1 MSNIFAAT
9 KLTINQAATALLN
22 GNLVAF
28 PTETVYGLG
37 ADANNE
43 KAILRIYEVKKRPKN
58 HPIIVH
64 ISSEEIILKWA
75 RNIPD
80 YAFLLARRFW
90 PGPMTLI
97 LTRTKLAKD
106 FITGGQDCVGLRIPN
121 HKVAINLLAEFESLG
136 GFGVAAPSANL
147 FGKLSPTTADA
158 VAEELGEQFNSKDF
172 ILDGGMC
179 NVGLESTIVDCR
191 FKQPKVLRAG
201 AITNEMIEEVTG
213 LKLVNDHIDT
223 KIRVSGSLKSHYSP
237 NADIYLEGIPSPG
250 DGFIALS
257 CVKTPKGAVRLASPE
272 DDVQYAQ
279 ILYHALRQADKRSI
293 KRVFVILPQLGGIST
308 AIIDRLERAAYR
320 G

>member
-1 MSNIFAAT
+1 MSNIFPCT
-9 KLTINQAATALLN
+9 KLTINQAASALLN

-37 ADANNE
+37 ADAMNE

-64 ISSEEIILKWA
+64 ISSEELISKWA
-75 RNIPD
+75 RKIPN

-97 LTRTKLAKD
+97 LARTKLAKD
-106 FITGGQDCVGLRIPN
+106 FVTGGQDCVGLRIPN
-121 HKVAINLLAEFESLG
+121 HKDAIKLLAGFESLG
-136 GFGVAAPSANL
+136 GLGVAAPSANI

-158 VAEELGEQFNSKDF
+158 VDEELGEQFNNTDI

-179 NVGLESTIVDCR
+179 GVGLESTIIDCR
-191 FKQPKVLRAG
+191 FKQPNVLRSG
-201 AITNEMIEEVTG
+201 AVTNEMIEEATG
-213 LKLVNDHIDT
+213 LKLSNDHMSA
-223 KIRVSGSLKSHYSP
+223 KIRAPGSLRSHYSP
-237 NADIYLEGIPSPG
+237 NADIYLDGIPSPG
-250 DGFIALS
+250 DGFIALRS
-257 CVKTPKGAVRLASPE
+257 VKTPKGAIRLAAPE
-272 DDVQYAQ
+272 DDLQYAR

-293 KRVFVILPQLGGIST
+293 RRVFVVLPQLGGIST
-308 AIIDRLERAAYR
+308 AIIDRLGRATYR